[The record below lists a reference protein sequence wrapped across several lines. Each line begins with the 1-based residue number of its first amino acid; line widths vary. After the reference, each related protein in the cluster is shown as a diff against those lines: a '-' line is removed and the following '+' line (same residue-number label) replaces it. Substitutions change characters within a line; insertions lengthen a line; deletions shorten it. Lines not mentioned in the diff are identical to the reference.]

1 MIPRVL
7 LTVGAVSNLPL
18 TDLLDFPKNDDGP
31 PDPKDS
37 PYVLG
42 LYLHLKDQ
50 LGSYPSPAIISTF
63 I

>member
-1 MIPRVL
+1 MAPRVL
-7 LTVGAVSNLPL
+7 LTVGAVDDLPL
-18 TDLLDFPKNDDGP
+18 NLLDFSKNDDGP

-50 LGSYPSPAIISTF
+50 LGMYPSPVIKSTF
-63 I
+63 L